1 MSRSGAWSDAQATAA
16 FALHA
21 ASQIVDSLPHEAST
35 WLSNAY
41 AGLHRAT
48 LPSHRQRN
56 LQVLCWQIL
65 TQSWISTPSLP
76 FVLTGLRAGR
86 EAVADTD
93 APLQAALTQYYGAL
107 IDQVDHVTAAS
118 ALMGLFALTDEEDK
132 AIAARTVLTYRAR

>member
-1 MSRSGAWSDAQATAA
+1 M
-16 FALHA
+16 
-21 ASQIVDSLPHEAST
+21 
-35 WLSNAY
+35 
-41 AGLHRAT
+41 
-48 LPSHRQRN
+48 
-56 LQVLCWQIL
+56 
-65 TQSWISTPSLP
+65 
-76 FVLTGLRAGR
+76 LTGLRAGR